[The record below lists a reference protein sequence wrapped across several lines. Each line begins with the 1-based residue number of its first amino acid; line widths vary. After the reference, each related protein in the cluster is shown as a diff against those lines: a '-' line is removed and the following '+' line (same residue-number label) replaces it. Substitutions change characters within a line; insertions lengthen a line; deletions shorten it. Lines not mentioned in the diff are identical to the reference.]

1 MLSGDI
7 KPYNEKQKQLLAAL
21 DSRDVDVVGVFGPS
35 GTGKSFV
42 TCLYGIKAVNGGKFS
57 RFVIVRPLVDLNTG
71 RRYSSI
77 ELGELFF
84 DLASSYIF
92 DLISDAVDKETLKKQ
107 LESGK
112 LIIADPS
119 FLAGR
124 TFEKTLVFLDDSQYT
139 PLEAIYEAL
148 LRIGNDSKLVIAG
161 DPVFQAGS
169 PSNSAAIAREVLMG
183 QEKAFVVDFGVQ
195 DIVRPGAK
203 RAFKLALEMKLRKRE
218 MSEEER
224 KILSLIYSHSPDAQ
238 VVTVVDLR
246 SLKGKYDIKNAP
258 DILIVSKD
266 GFLGRLIGK
275 GGDRINRIEKDSGLS
290 IRGIELNLDFKQ
302 LVCSLHPLGWIKKH
316 VGNAD
321 LIGVN
326 IEIEVD
332 SENLG
337 AFVGQKGIF
346 VRFLGEVFKEIL
358 GVGLKVVSVTLNEKE
373 KAGKR

>member
-21 DSRDVDVVGVFGPS
+21 DSQDVDIVGVFGPS

-77 ELGELFF
+77 ELGGLFF

-92 DLISDAVDKETLKKQ
+92 DLISDVIDKENLKKQ
-107 LESGK
+107 LESSK
-112 LIIADPS
+112 LIVADPS

-124 TFEKTLVFLDDSQYT
+124 TFEKTLVFLDDSQYA
-139 PLEAIYEAL
+139 PLEVIYEAL
-148 LRIGNDSKLVIAG
+148 LRIGNNSKLVIAG
-161 DPVFQAGS
+161 DPVSQAGS
-169 PSNSAAIAREVLMG
+169 PDNSAAIAREVLMG
-183 QEKAFVVDFGVQ
+183 QEKAFVIDFGVQ

-218 MSEEER
+218 MNEEER

-238 VVTVVDLR
+238 IITVVDLR
-246 SLKGKYDIKNAP
+246 LLKEKYDIKNAP
-258 DILIVSKD
+258 DMLIVSKD
-266 GFLGRLIGK
+266 GFLGRLIGR

-326 IEIEVD
+326 IEVEID

-346 VRFLGEVFKEIL
+346 VRFLSEVFKELL
-358 GVGLKVVSVTLNEKE
+358 GVGLKVVNVTLNEKD
-373 KAGKR
+373 KARKR